1 MRVRL
6 SLCLLVA
13 ALLGGLL
20 FLPAAIRP
28 ASAAGCVDQAT
39 GLDCDFAA
47 RIHRV
52 ERYLATRPGFTG
64 LAVSDGWRNRVW
76 RNKYA
81 DRPIY
86 AASTAK
92 LAIALDILMR
102 RHRGQV
108 RLSSDDWR
116 RLYATLVSSDNGA
129 ANRLWQRYGGA
140 SMVARWPAYGMT
152 ETSFVPGLTRHWGS
166 MKTTA
171 ADLRRLV
178 RYVVR
183 ETPSEVRRYLIAR
196 MRGVAG
202 NQQWGVWAAGSGWVR
217 GNKNGWFRY
226 RAGWVLNSAGFVG
239 AHQRYLVAVMADQ
252 RSRGTY
258 ASGVETTS
266 QVNRI
271 LFRGL

>member
-1 MRVRL
+1 MHVRL
-6 SLCLLVA
+6 SICLLVA
-13 ALLGGLL
+13 TLLGGLL
-20 FLPAAIRP
+20 VAVSPAYAD
-28 ASAAGCVDQAT
+28 GCVDDAT
-39 GLDCDFAA
+39 GFDCDFAE
-47 RIHRV
+47 RV
-52 ERYLATRPGFTG
+52 RRADAYLETRPGYTG

-76 RNKYA
+76 RNEYA

-102 RHRGQV
+102 QHRGEIE
-108 RLSSDDWR
+108 LTTADAHW
-116 RLYATLVSSDNGA
+116 LYTALVSSNNAA
-129 ANRLWQRYGGA
+129 ANHLWNRYGGA
-140 SMVARWPAYGMT
+140 SMVSRWASYGMT
-152 ETSFVPGLTRHWGS
+152 DTGFVPGLARHWGS

-183 ETPSEVRRYLIAR
+183 ETPDEVRRYLIAR

-202 NQQWGVWAAGSGWVR
+202 NQQWGVWAAGSGWIR

-226 RAGWVLNSAGFVG
+226 RAGWVINSAGWVG

-252 RSRGTY
+252 RAKGTY

-266 QVNRI
+266 RVNEI
-271 LFRGL
+271 LFR

>member
-1 MRVRL
+1 M
-6 SLCLLVA
+6 VA
-13 ALLGGLL
+13 PGVAR
-20 FLPAAIRP
+20 AD
-28 ASAAGCVDQAT
+28 GCVDAT
-39 GLDCDFAA
+39 TGFDCDFAA
-47 RIHRV
+47 RLARV
-52 ERYLATRPGFTG
+52 QKYVESRPGYTG
-64 LAVSDGWRNRVW
+64 VAVSDGWRDRVW
-76 RNKYA
+76 RNEYA

-102 RHRGQV
+102 RHRGEVQ
-108 RLSSDDWR
+108 LSTDDWR
-116 RLYATLVSSDNGA
+116 WLYAALVSSDNGA
-129 ANRLWQRYGGA
+129 ANHLWNRYGGA
-140 SMVARWPAYGMT
+140 SMVDRWKDYGMT
-152 ETSFVPGLTRHWGS
+152 ETGFVPGLERHWGS

-183 ETPSEVRRYLIAR
+183 ETPSEVRRYLMAR
-196 MRGVAG
+196 MRGVAD
-202 NQQWGVWAAGSGWVR
+202 NQQWGVWSAGSGWVR

-226 RAGWVLNSAGFVG
+226 RAGWVLNSVGWVG

-266 QVNRI
+266 EVARI
-271 LFRGL
+271 LFA